1 MANLSQRMEA
11 LATLV
16 SPGAT
21 LADVGCDHGY
31 LSIALVER
39 GVVASAIAMDVRPG
53 PLATARRNV
62 EAAGLEESIELRLSD
77 GLEKLG
83 AGEAS
88 TILIAGMGG
97 SLMQRILSAK
107 PKVVKAASELILQP
121 QSELPEFREF
131 IVESGLA
138 IVEEDMVLEDG
149 KFYPMMRVV
158 KPVEP
163 SVEAVEP
170 SAYSQLQLTFGPHLL
185 AQRHPVLQQYLL
197 REQRLQ
203 LEIKA
208 QLEAQIS
215 QSDGA
220 QERLLQRLAEVQAYL
235 QLIAE
240 GLAIFADE
248 A

>member
-1 MANLSQRMEA
+1 MANLSKRMEA
-11 LATLV
+11 LAALV

-62 EAAGLEESIELRLSD
+62 ALAGLESSIELRLSD

-88 TILIAGMGG
+88 AILIAGMGG
-97 SLMQRILSAK
+97 GLMQRILSAK

-235 QLIAE
+235 QLIAD